1 MTSAAGAS
9 MTIDWVDWSAMR
21 RRVVAPSLRPAR
33 FQGAGAPGGW
43 HVLLPSRSV
52 GIDLV
57 HRPRVRVQGRRRP
70 WRGGAERTGVR
81 ELSVP
86 PTATV
91 GPDDALT
98 DMVAR
103 NAAEHPDDVGLRRQI
118 DGRWVDVTYR
128 QFATEVAGVAKGLV
142 AGGVQPGDRV
152 GLLAKTRYEWTVLDY
167 AIWSAGAVV
176 VPVYET
182 SSADQIAWILS
193 DSGARALVVETA
205 EHAAA
210 VDSVRDEAPE
220 LASVWV
226 IEDGALDTLTAAGV
240 DVPDDELAARR
251 ATLTSASLAT
261 LIYTSGTTGRPKG
274 CELTHANFL
283 FEIRNGISLLR
294 RHLDENASLLLF
306 LPLAHVLA
314 RVLEVGAI
322 ENRVVLGHT
331 PDVKDLLGDLG
342 RFQPTF
348 LLAVPRVFEKVY
360 NSAKASADEGGKGR
374 VFDRAAQVAVAWS
387 RAQDTG
393 GPGLLLRAQ
402 HALFDRLVYG
412 KLRAAIGGRCVG
424 AISGGAPLGERLGH
438 FFRGIGVTVFE
449 GYGLTETTAAAAVNH
464 DAALKIGTVGRP
476 LPGVDAAIADDG
488 EVLLRGGVVMR
499 GYWRNEQATRE
510 AIDAEGW
517 FRTGDIGEIDSQGF
531 LTITGRKKEILVTAG
546 GKNVAPAVL
555 EDRLRAHKLVSQC
568 MVVGDQRPFIA
579 ALITLDEEALPVWL
593 ESKGKSKDLT
603 PEQLRE
609 DDDVLA
615 EVQSAV
621 DDANRAVSKAEAIK
635 KFRVLA
641 EDFTEDNGTLTPSL
655 KLKRAVV
662 MKEFGDEVEAL
673 YAR

>member
-1 MTSAAGAS
+1 M
-9 MTIDWVDWSAMR
+9 
-21 RRVVAPSLRPAR
+21 
-33 FQGAGAPGGW
+33 
-43 HVLLPSRSV
+43 
-52 GIDLV
+52 
-57 HRPRVRVQGRRRP
+57 
-70 WRGGAERTGVR
+70 R

-103 NAAEHPDDVGLRRQI
+103 NAAEHPDDVGLRRQV

-167 AIWSAGAVV
+167 AIWTAGAVV

-220 LASVWV
+220 LGSVWV
-226 IEDGALDTLTAAGV
+226 IEDGGLDTLTRAGA

-283 FEIRNGISLLR
+283 FEIRNGISLLGN
-294 RHLDENASLLLF
+294 HLDADGSLLLF
-306 LPLAHVLA
+306 IPLAHVLA
-314 RVLEVGAI
+314 RVLEIGALD
-322 ENRVVLGHT
+322 NRVVIGHT

-360 NSAKASADEGGKGR
+360 NSAKATADEGGKGK
-374 VFDRAAQVAVAWS
+374 VFDRAAQVAVDWS

-402 HALFDRLVYG
+402 HGLFDKLVYG
-412 KLRAAIGGRCVG
+412 KLRAAIGGRCQG

-438 FFRGIGVTVFE
+438 FFRGIGVTVYE

-464 DAALKIGTVGRP
+464 DAAIRIGTVGRP
-476 LPGVDAAIADDG
+476 LPGVDVAIADDG

-499 GYWRNEQATRE
+499 GYWKNEKATAE

-517 FRTGDIGEIDSQGF
+517 FHTGDIGELDSQGF
-531 LTITGRKKEILVTAG
+531 LKITGRKKEILVTAG

-555 EDRLRAHKLVSQC
+555 EDRLRAHKLISQC
-568 MVVGDQRPFIA
+568 IVVGDQRPFIA
-579 ALITLDEEALPVWL
+579 ALITLDAEALPAWL
-593 ESKGKSKDLT
+593 KSRGKDESMT
-603 PEQLRE
+603 AEQLRE
-609 DDDVLA
+609 DADLIA
-615 EVQSAV
+615 ELDAAV
-621 DDANRAVSKAEAIK
+621 ADANKAVSHAEAIK
-635 KFRVLA
+635 KFRVLG

>member
-1 MTSAAGAS
+1 M
-9 MTIDWVDWSAMR
+9 
-21 RRVVAPSLRPAR
+21 
-33 FQGAGAPGGW
+33 
-43 HVLLPSRSV
+43 
-52 GIDLV
+52 
-57 HRPRVRVQGRRRP
+57 
-70 WRGGAERTGVR
+70 R

-98 DMVAR
+98 DMVVR
-103 NAAEHPDDVGLRRQI
+103 NAAEHPDDVGLRRQVG
-118 DGRWVDVTYR
+118 GRWVDVTYR
-128 QFATEVAGVAKGLV
+128 QFAAEVAGVAKGLV
-142 AGGVQPGDRV
+142 ASGVQPGDRV

-182 SSADQIAWILS
+182 SSADQVAWILS

-205 EHAAA
+205 EHAAT
-210 VDSVRDEAPE
+210 VDSVRDEAPD
-220 LASVWV
+220 LGPVWV
-226 IEDGALDTLTAAGV
+226 IEDGGLDQLTTAGA
-240 DVPDDELAARR
+240 DVSDDDLAARR
-251 ATLTSASLAT
+251 ATLTSSSLAT

-283 FEIRNGISLLR
+283 FEIRNGITLLGN
-294 RHLDENASLLLF
+294 HLDSDGSLLLF
-306 LPLAHVLA
+306 IPLAHVLA
-314 RVLEVGAI
+314 RVLQIGALDQ
-322 ENRVVLGHT
+322 RVVIGHT

-360 NSAKASADEGGKGR
+360 NSAKATADEGGKGKI
-374 VFDRAAQVAVAWS
+374 FDRAAQVAVDWS

-402 HALFDRLVYG
+402 HGLFDRLVYG
-412 KLRAAIGGRCVG
+412 KLRAAIGGRCRG

-438 FFRGIGVTVFE
+438 FFRGIGVTVYE

-464 DAALKIGTVGRP
+464 DAAIRIGTVGRP

-499 GYWRNEQATRE
+499 GYWKNEQATAE
-510 AIDAEGW
+510 SIDADGW
-517 FRTGDIGEIDSQGF
+517 FHTGDIGELDAQGF
-531 LTITGRKKEILVTAG
+531 LKITGRKKEILVTAG

-568 MVVGDQRPFIA
+568 IVVGDQRPFIA
-579 ALITLDEEALPVWL
+579 ALVTLDVEALPAWL
-593 ESKGKSKDLT
+593 KSVGKDESMT

-609 DDDVLA
+609 DPQLIA
-615 EVQSAV
+615 ELDAAV
-621 DDANRAVSKAEAIK
+621 ADANKAVSHAEAIK
-635 KFRVLA
+635 KYRVLS

-662 MKEFGDEVEAL
+662 MKEFGTEVEAL